1 MARQFTEAEA
11 QRVFARVA
19 ERQRAQATT
28 DGGLTLE
35 DLEDAARAA
44 GLDPSLVAA
53 AAAEVDSPAPARGL
67 LGAPTE
73 TVRQRVVRGRV
84 SDEAWERMVAAARA
98 EFGRT
103 GTAGQVG
110 RTREWTAATGGGN
123 AQAVTRL
130 ALEPVG
136 DDTRV
141 VVTRS
146 SRDVALGFTI
156 AGAVQAA
163 MAVVFGALFA
173 FGVDPELWVPAVIFA
188 VMSTAFLGGSQVALR
203 VWHRRQVSRAD
214 ALLDR
219 LELVARDAE
228 PVREAAPEAP
238 ERGGR
243 IAPGLL
249 DDAPLGPEAAPSAPR
264 RTRA

>member
-1 MARQFTEAEA
+1 MARTFTEAEA

-19 ERQRAQATT
+19 ERQRAQAPAE
-28 DGGLTLE
+28 GGLTLE

-44 GLDPSLVAA
+44 GLDPALVAA
-53 AAAEVDSPAPARGL
+53 AAAEVDAPAPMRGL
-67 LGAPTE
+67 LGVPTE
-73 TVRQRVVRGRV
+73 TVRQRIVRGRV
-84 SDEAWERMVAAARA
+84 SDEAWEGMVAAARA

-103 GTAGQVG
+103 GTAGLVG
-110 RTREWTAATGGGN
+110 RTREWTASMGGGN

-136 DDTRV
+136 EDTRV

-156 AGAVQAA
+156 AGGVQAL
-163 MAVVFGALFA
+163 MALLFGSLFA
-173 FGVDPELWVPAVIFA
+173 FGVAPELWVPAVIFA
-188 VMSTAFLGGSQVALR
+188 VLSTAFLGGSHVGLR
-203 VWHRRQVSRAD
+203 AWHRRQEGRVD
-214 ALLDR
+214 AFLDR

-228 PVREAAPEAP
+228 APARVPTPSSPAP
-238 ERGGR
+238 TGR
-243 IAPGLL
+243 SDPGLL
-249 DDAPLGPEAAPSAPR
+249 DEVPGVDGAAEPR

>member
-1 MARQFTEAEA
+1 VDAP
-11 QRVFARVA
+11 
-19 ERQRAQATT
+19 
-28 DGGLTLE
+28 
-35 DLEDAARAA
+35 AAR
-44 GLDPSLVAA
+44 P
-53 AAAEVDSPAPARGL
+53 GL
-67 LGAPTE
+67 LGVPTE

-84 SDEAWERMVAAARA
+84 SDGAWEGMVAAARA

-103 GTAGQVG
+103 GTAGLVG
-110 RTREWTAATGGGN
+110 RTREWTASTGGGN

-156 AGAVQAA
+156 AGGVQAL
-163 MAVVFGALFA
+163 MAVVFGSLFA
-173 FGVDPELWVPAVIFA
+173 FGVDPELWVPAVILA
-188 VMSTAFLGGSQVALR
+188 VMSTAFLGGSQVGLR
-203 VWHRRQVSRAD
+203 AWHRRQEGRVD

-228 PVREAAPEAP
+228 GPAHVPAAPSP
-238 ERGGR
+238 TPTGR
-243 IAPGLL
+243 IDPGLL
-249 DDAPLGPEAAPSAPR
+249 DETPSAAGAAEPR